1 MRFVSVELPTYE
13 EKLKKCKSAVTWC
26 RVCRETACCR
36 TQSNYL
42 PTRQLKKFKSAVT
55 WCGVGR
61 ETTFCRGAADYA
73 QANSRSASRP

>member
-55 WCGVGR
+55 WWAAKRRFVEVRLTTRKRTQEMQVGR
-61 ETTFCRGAADYA
+61 
-73 QANSRSASRP
+73 NL